1 MQSKIIYVYIHIYTI
16 YTYIHI
22 YLYAYINIY
31 KSIRYA
37 TRDASNDPI
46 DSWPHA
52 LVVDLQPKPMRVTAS
67 SKHGA
72 CTQTAGDGRGVGGI
86 GGGVVSQAPANHL
99 QVTVTS
105 AEVLRS
111 TQHTARQ

>member
-1 MQSKIIYVYIHIYTI
+1 MYRYMSIYIK
-16 YTYIHI
+16 
-22 YLYAYINIY
+22 LY

-67 SKHGA
+67 SKHGTF
-72 CTQTAGDGRGVGGI
+72 TQTAGNGRGVGVI

-105 AEVLRS
+105 EEVLRS
-111 TQHTARQ
+111 TQHTAKRDSARQ